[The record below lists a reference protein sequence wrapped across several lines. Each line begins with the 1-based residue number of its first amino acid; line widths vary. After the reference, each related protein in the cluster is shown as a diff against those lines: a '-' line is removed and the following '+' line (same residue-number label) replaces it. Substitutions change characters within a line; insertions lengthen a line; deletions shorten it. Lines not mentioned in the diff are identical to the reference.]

1 MLLKRGQNLSVHA
14 KSGSD
19 ISLGGVDV
27 VDRQLLDLG
36 GELDVEDELLE
47 GRTGH
52 EEAGVR
58 VDELERR
65 DERRSVEAERLG
77 VEASA
82 RSATRAGRHGVA
94 IDLRDAVVGNEGA
107 VDGALVAADC
117 LGVDPAVRGAA
128 GAPVEGVG
136 RAAPDAGVAVRD
148 QPRRRVDR
156 GLLGR
161 HVAQVVGVLPHL
173 GAEPRLRGVP
183 PIPGAHQREDRS
195 RPVADEAHGRARLGL
210 RERCGL
216 AEHVV
221 AVGPGGDVDEAV
233 AGGRVAVLP
242 GDACKRAR
250 GAAAGAT
257 AAAAAVH
264 ALPAGAVG
272 AGTAAVVAAVV
283 GAVGH
288 ALLRRNVAVGV
299 AAAGVPAC
307 VGAAG
312 LALLGA
318 DVAGGAVGAIA
329 TADVAGGAATAA
341 ARPARAVLAERGVGI
356 VAATATGD
364 DGGEREGES
373 ERELREAVGL
383 VEHGRLSPQV
393 EGFGPPEDC
402 WAWGPE
408 LRHHGANP
416 VPTSSKG
423 RARS

>member
-14 KSGSD
+14 KSGLD

-27 VDRQLLDLG
+27 ADRQLLDLG
-36 GELDVEDELLE
+36 GELDVEDEAQ
-47 GRTGH
+47 RRVPGH
-52 EEAGVR
+52 EEAGVD

-65 DERRSVEAERLG
+65 DERPGVEAERLG
-77 VEASA
+77 VEPSRTAA
-82 RSATRAGRHGVA
+82 AARAGRHRIRV
-94 IDLRDAVVGNEGA
+94 DLRDAVVGNEGA
-107 VDGALVAADC
+107 VDGRLVRADC
-117 LGVDPAVRGAA
+117 LGIDPRVRGAA

-148 QPRRRVDR
+148 EPRRRVDR

-161 HVAQVVGVLPHL
+161 HVAQVVGVLAHL
-173 GAEPRLRGVP
+173 AAEPGLAGVP
-183 PIPGAHQREDRS
+183 PIPGAHQGEDRS

-210 RERCGL
+210 GERCGL

-242 GDACKRAR
+242 GDRCERAR
-250 GAAAGAT
+250 GAAAGTA

-288 ALLRRNVAVGV
+288 TLLGGGVAVGA
-299 AAAGVPAC
+299 AAAGVAAR
-307 VGAAG
+307 VRSAG

-318 DVAGGAVGAIA
+318 DVARGTAGAEPA
-329 TADVAGGAATAA
+329 ADVRVGAATTA

-364 DGGEREGES
+364 DAGEREGES
-373 ERELREAVGL
+373 ERELGDAVGL
-383 VEHGRLSPQV
+383 EHGC
-393 EGFGPPEDC
+393 D
-402 WAWGPE
+402 
-408 LRHHGANP
+408 LRW
-416 VPTSSKG
+416 
-423 RARS
+423 